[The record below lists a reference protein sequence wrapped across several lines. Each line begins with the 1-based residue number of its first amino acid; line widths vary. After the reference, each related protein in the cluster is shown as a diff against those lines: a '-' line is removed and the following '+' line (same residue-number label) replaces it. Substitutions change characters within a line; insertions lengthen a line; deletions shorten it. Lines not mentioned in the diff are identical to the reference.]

1 MGNLAALEKD
11 LLEALKKDGA
21 RLLEQA
27 LNDPDL
33 PLANNQRLPGE
44 EDFGL
49 RSKGVLCL
57 LGPLHLRR
65 HYFYD
70 ARRGEG
76 RFPLDQALGLVDGYS
91 PEVTRWMCRAAA
103 MAGSYEAASQ
113 DLLTYEGLNVDGRQI
128 QRMVEQI
135 GPLMDDWHQA
145 QPAVFDPT
153 LGEVF
158 CVTTD
163 GTGAPMRKK
172 ALKGRKGKNGR
183 ARTRE
188 VKVGAVFTHRAA
200 PPDKKPLR
208 DHHSTSYLAEIT
220 SAQDFGGLLRAEA
233 LRRGLAKAKVVVF
246 LGDGAAWIW
255 GVARINFPQAICI
268 LDYYHAA
275 EHLALLANALYGE
288 GTPESKKH
296 FRKWRKGLLKDKVG
310 EIIVQATTDLPKQ
323 GKGRKLAK
331 KQIAYFK
338 RNRARMQYQTFRAAG
353 YFIGSGVVEAACKTV
368 VGQRFKQSGMLWSVK
383 GACHLLTVRC
393 ALLSRWFNDFWN
405 HRNTQ
410 PGAVLRVAA

>member
-1 MGNLAALEKD
+1 MGGPATLLGRLGKPRGVDAGVGNRKKQIRTVTGPLHSPGPGGGALSWNISHHHKEHGSAQRSVDFQPNLAFRCPKHAPCLSLLVQLPQTAACLSKLWAATSSMGNLAALEKD

-163 GTGAPMRKK
+163 GTGAPMLKK
-172 ALKGRKGKNGR
+172 ALTGRKGKNGR

-296 FRKWRKGLLKDKVG
+296 FRKWRKGPL
-310 EIIVQATTDLPKQ
+310 
-323 GKGRKLAK
+323 
-331 KQIAYFK
+331 
-338 RNRARMQYQTFRAAG
+338 
-353 YFIGSGVVEAACKTV
+353 
-368 VGQRFKQSGMLWSVK
+368 
-383 GACHLLTVRC
+383 
-393 ALLSRWFNDFWN
+393 
-405 HRNTQ
+405 
-410 PGAVLRVAA
+410 